1 MAIIMKNKNNTIL
14 IKYWNNI
21 NKKQRDSVFLTL
33 HFSFK
38 DSLIGPTFCNMNQ
51 LWSMLL
57 FWSNLVADLHWKS
70 ASKTL
75 VQVWY
80 FCKILG
86 QWQMLNMITINDK
99 NVTLPGEFLLI
110 WPVHVT
116 LLCHYCS
123 VSVLP
128 LLSST
133 VRYANFYTICFENV
147 YHRNHTYDFCYCDEI
162 KKNVHGNL
170 WFF

>member
-1 MAIIMKNKNNTIL
+1 MLADSSEVSVVFQNKMLRRAMTIIMMMAIIIKNNNNTIL

-21 NKKQRDSVFLTL
+21 NKKQRDSVFLIL

-38 DSLIGPTFCNMNQ
+38 DSLIGPTFCNINQ

-57 FWSNLVADLHWKS
+57 FWSNLVADLHWKN

-86 QWQMLNMITINDK
+86 QWQMFNMITINDK
-99 NVTLPGEFLLI
+99 NVTLSRVIFTYLACTCYIALL
-110 WPVHVT
+110 
-116 LLCHYCS
+116 LLFRKCFAITVQYCS
-123 VSVLP
+123 V
-128 LLSST
+128 
-133 VRYANFYTICFENV
+133 
-147 YHRNHTYDFCYCDEI
+147 
-162 KKNVHGNL
+162 
-170 WFF
+170 W